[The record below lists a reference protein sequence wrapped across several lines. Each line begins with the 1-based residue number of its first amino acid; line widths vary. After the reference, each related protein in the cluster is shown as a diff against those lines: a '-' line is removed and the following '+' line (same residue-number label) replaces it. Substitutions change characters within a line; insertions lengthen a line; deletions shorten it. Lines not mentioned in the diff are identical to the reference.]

1 MQLPWVA
8 YCVRILE
15 MNAYRPDV
23 FGFERCFLPNQL
35 PLVPGFPMRMFAGF
49 HDWLLAVDR
58 SQILELT
65 AKDRYRKRC

>member
-1 MQLPWVA
+1 
-8 YCVRILE
+8 
-15 MNAYRPDV
+15 
-23 FGFERCFLPNQL
+23 
-35 PLVPGFPMRMFAGF
+35 MFAGF